1 MGNSQFHKI
10 SQKCCMI
17 LLEKFSGNNQLT
29 FMNTELSISEQ
40 STRVLSSIIMDKTKS
55 KKMKNTMKIG
65 NSNKRLTIN
74 NNNNNMNK
82 RAKKLHNRTCKLQ
95 DLSAWNTDRAKKC
108 LMQITM

>member
-17 LLEKFSGNNQLT
+17 LLEKFSGINQLT
-29 FMNTELSISEQ
+29 FMNMELSISEQ
-40 STRVLSSIIMDKTKS
+40 STRVLSSIIMDKINS

-74 NNNNNMNK
+74 NNNK

-95 DLSAWNTDRAKKC
+95 DLLAWNTDRAKKC
-108 LMQITM
+108 LM